1 MKPYTIVYRGWESEK
16 EEFGDDMVFFTA
28 RIIADD
34 SSFSFPLFLPFR
46 QVIESAKAAQP
57 AIDTILANAK
67 KHKKGWGPH
76 ESHLV
81 NELETCGIDLEKIV
95 IEAIK
100 INYNLEKEIARALEI
115 PKTPSPYEAITGDM
129 QSMIPEMKAE
139 TINYYDLCERLE
151 KVISDEVTSRYP
163 VIINS
168 APECITNL
176 EKILIRH
183 IPELAND
190 LRQLIIDAES
200 ME

>member
-16 EEFGDDMVFFTA
+16 EEFGDDMVFFTV

-34 SSFSFPLFLPFR
+34 ASYSFPLFLPFR
-46 QVIESAKAAQP
+46 QVMDYAKVAQP
-57 AIDTILANAK
+57 AIGTILENAK
-67 KHKKGWGPH
+67 KHKKGWGPQ
-76 ESHLV
+76 ESHSV
-81 NELETCGIDLEKIV
+81 NELETCGIDLGKIV

-100 INYNLEKEIARALEI
+100 INYDLEKEIARILEI
-115 PKTPSPYEAITGDM
+115 PKTTSPYEAIVEDL

-139 TINYYDLCERLE
+139 TINYYDLCECLE
-151 KVISDEVTSRYP
+151 KVITNEVTSKYP

-190 LRQLIIDAES
+190 LRQLIIEAES
-200 ME
+200 KE